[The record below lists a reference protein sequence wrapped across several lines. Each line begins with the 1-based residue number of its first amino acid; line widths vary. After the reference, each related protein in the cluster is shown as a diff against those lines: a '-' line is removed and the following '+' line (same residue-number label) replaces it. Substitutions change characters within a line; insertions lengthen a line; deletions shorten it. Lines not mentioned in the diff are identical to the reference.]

1 MNSSTTN
8 DRDIRSVVPSLPA
21 PVLAGAFWL
30 AVLLPFLSLAVLASG
45 IASVTSPLFV
55 SLLVANVIALL
66 VGHGH
71 GR

>member
-1 MNSSTTN
+1 MSPSTTN
-8 DRDIRSVVPSLPA
+8 DRGIRSAVPSLPA
-21 PVLAGAFWL
+21 PLLAGAFWL

-45 IASVTSPLFV
+45 IASVTSPLFG
-55 SLLVANVIALL
+55 SLLVSNVIALL